1 MLDQR
6 IDTDGIAVVSWN
18 QTVATGEA
26 TTFLKIL
33 DETLQAAYQNTA
45 IRGIILTNEGQYFLV
60 GPKPAELYPLNTPEE
75 AIRWH
80 SNIQKILRTLETNGK
95 PVVALMAGNALGI
108 GYELALACHY
118 RVTID
123 SSAIQ
128 IGLNSTPWVPVFCAG
143 ATQRL
148 PRLIGLKRALP
159 FLLERKKVTASFALQ
174 EGLVDAVV
182 APDTCMMTAK
192 TWILNISDI
201 QKPWDKKG
209 FNLPGGGIQTAQN
222 FPLLSSVDA
231 LVHQKTLGNY
241 PREQHTLSALYEGL
255 QVEFDQGLALEGQFF
270 AKAICSKAVRYA
282 TRTLSILKDAARNL
296 EKKPA
301 VDAPSSFKHVG
312 VIGSGMMGSGIALVL
327 AESNSEVTLL
337 DQTLALAEKGK
348 AYTARK
354 LPESQAALCLK
365 RITPTDRIEDLKS
378 CDLVIEAVTEHRATK
393 EAIFKKLET
402 LVAKDIVIA
411 SNTSTMPITSLAQ
424 YLKYPDR
431 FIGLH
436 FFSPVE
442 RMELLE
448 MIQGQATST
457 ACVAA
462 AFNFAKQIKK
472 VPILVNDGRGFYTSR
487 VFQTYLLEGFRM
499 LAEGIKPAL
508 IENSGK
514 LAGFPVGPLAVA
526 DEVGI
531 DLITHILKQTRE
543 DLGELYQSTL
553 ADTVVTKMVDQFKR
567 PGRKGGGGFYEY
579 PKEGPKYL
587 WKKLEE
593 HYAQATLQPST
604 EAIQHRLLC
613 IQTLEALRCLEERIV
628 LSPEDADL
636 GSVLGWG
643 FPAFTGGVIS
653 YIDYVGLP
661 KFIEITAD
669 LKDKYG
675 ERFLFSKK
683 RENGGDL

>member
-1 MLDQR
+1 MLNQR
-6 IDTDGIAVVSWN
+6 IEPDGIAIISWN
-18 QTVATGEA
+18 QTVATSSA
-26 TTFLKIL
+26 AVFFKFLG
-33 DETLQAAYQNTA
+33 ETLATCIQDTN
-45 IRGIILTNEGQYFLV
+45 IRGIIFINEGPYFLV
-60 GPKPAELYPLNTPEE
+60 GPKAAELYSLNSHEQVLS
-75 AIRWH
+75 WY
-80 SNIQKILRTLETNGK
+80 SDIQKILRMLETNSK
-95 PVVALMAGNALGI
+95 PVVAVIAGNAIGI

-118 RVTID
+118 RVMVDIPNL
-123 SSAIQ
+123 Q
-128 IGLNSTPWVPVFCAG
+128 IGLNATPWLPVFCAG

-148 PRLIGLKRALP
+148 PRMIGLKRALP
-159 FLLERKKVTASFALQ
+159 YLLERKKITASLALQ
-174 EGLVDAVV
+174 EGLVDTVV
-182 APDTCMMTAK
+182 SPDSYLSTAK
-192 TWILNISDI
+192 KWILDTKDI

-209 FNLPGGGIQTAQN
+209 FNLPGGGIQISQN
-222 FPLLSSVDA
+222 LQLLSSVNA

-241 PREQHTLSALYEGL
+241 PSEHYTLSALYEGL
-255 QVEFDQGLALEGQFF
+255 QVEFDQGLILEGQFF
-270 AKAICSKAVRYA
+270 AKAICSKAVRHA
-282 TRTLSILKDAARNL
+282 TRTLSILKDAAKNL

-301 VDAPSSFKHVG
+301 VELSLSFKRVG

-327 AESNSEVTLL
+327 AKSNIEVLL
-337 DQTLALAEKGK
+337 IDQTREQAEKGK

-354 LPESQAALCLK
+354 LPELQATECLK
-365 RITPTDRIEDLKS
+365 RITTSDTLEDLKN

-393 EAIFKKLET
+393 AAIFKKLET
-402 LVAKDIVIA
+402 IVAKDIVIA
-411 SNTSTMPITSLAQ
+411 SNTSTLPITSLAQ

-457 ACVAA
+457 ACIAA
-462 AFNFAKQIKK
+462 AFDFAKQIQK
-472 VPILVNDGRGFYTSR
+472 VPILVQDGRGFYTSR

-499 LAEGIKPAL
+499 LEEGIRPAL

-531 DLITHILKQTRE
+531 DLIWHILKQTEE
-543 DLGELYQSTL
+543 DLREQYQSTL
-553 ADTVVTKMVDQFKR
+553 ADTVVTKMVGEIKR

-587 WKKLEE
+587 WQELAA
-593 HYAQATLQPST
+593 HFSPATKQPST
-604 EAIQHRLLC
+604 EEVQHRLLC
-613 IQTLEALRCLEERIV
+613 IQTLEAYRCLEEHIV
-628 LSPEDADL
+628 SSPEDADL

-661 KFIEITAD
+661 KFTEITGD
-669 LKDKYG
+669 LKNKHG
-675 ERFLFSKK
+675 ERFLYLRKS
-683 RENGGDL
+683 